1 MAREATPGEAR
12 PGGRSARGDSGN
24 VPPELDRIRRYVL
37 TFAAVA
43 AAGVGIQLLFAAERP
58 PGLRVVAAGVVL
70 LLGLVWLF
78 PVGRLGWWGETALTA
93 AAVMLGALALPSPEA
108 VLVLVFATAMRHS
121 FALSRGWA
129 RIGIGAALGGYLV
142 GTAISLVVGDVL
154 AAGDAEAPPISPSV
168 LVPALTP
175 LVALLV
181 LVVVIRSTVEAVYA
195 RAAVEEELGW
205 TGARL
210 SAVLE
215 SSPVGLVL
223 IDQRGIVTVWSAA
236 AERLFGLAAERM
248 LGHPAPGPGSDRLD
262 ATGPPGNG
270 SPDPERTGDQPALA
284 RNAPRGVDDT
294 DDGWSDLAPSE
305 ASTEERQ
312 GLPGHAAGQRPRPA
326 QTGPLGLF
334 AAVVGGLPR
343 PGQRVGE
350 YLVQGHRRGTP
361 VVLAVSPSP
370 VLEDDGRY
378 GGVLLAVWDVSA
390 RLQHR
395 GGPVGER
402 SEPSPTA

>member
-1 MAREATPGEAR
+1 
-12 PGGRSARGDSGN
+12 
-24 VPPELDRIRRYVL
+24 
-37 TFAAVA
+37 
-43 AAGVGIQLLFAAERP
+43 
-58 PGLRVVAAGVVL
+58 
-70 LLGLVWLF
+70 
-78 PVGRLGWWGETALTA
+78 
-93 AAVMLGALALPSPEA
+93 MLGALALPSPEA
-108 VLVLVFATAMRHS
+108 VLVLVFATAIRHS
-121 FALSRGWA
+121 FAVSRGWA

-142 GTAISLVVGDVL
+142 GTAASLAIGDL
-154 AAGDAEAPPISPSV
+154 LTPGDADAPPISPSV

-181 LVVVIRSTVEAVYA
+181 LVAVIRQTVEAAYA

-248 LGHPAPGPGSDRLD
+248 LGHRAPSPGSDRLD
-262 ATGPPGNG
+262 ATEGRTNG
-270 SPDPERTGDQPALA
+270 TTSGGDAERTGDLPAA
-284 RNAPRGVDDT
+284 GPRGAGPDDT
-294 DDGWSDLAPSE
+294 DDGWSDLASSE

-312 GLPGHAAGQRPRPA
+312 GLSGQRPGP
-326 QTGPLGLF
+326 TGPLGLF
-334 AAVVGGLPR
+334 AAVVAGLPR
-343 PGQRVGE
+343 PRERGGE
-350 YLVQGHRRGTP
+350 YLVRGHRRGTP

-370 VLEDDGRY
+370 VVEDDGRY
-378 GGVLLAVWDVSA
+378 GGILLAVWDVSA

-395 GGPVGER
+395 GPVGER
-402 SEPSPTA
+402 SETTPA

>member
-1 MAREATPGEAR
+1 M
-12 PGGRSARGDSGN
+12 
-24 VPPELDRIRRYVL
+24 PPELDRTRRYVL

-43 AAGVGIQLLFAAERP
+43 AAGVGVQLLFAAERP

-93 AAVMLGALALPSPEA
+93 AAVMLGALALPAPEA
-108 VLVLVFATAMRHS
+108 VLVLVFATAIRHS
-121 FALSRGWA
+121 FAVSRSWA

-142 GTAISLVVGDVL
+142 GAAASLAIGDL
-154 AAGDAEAPPISPSV
+154 LTPGDADGPPISPSV
-168 LVPALTP
+168 IVPALTP

-181 LVVVIRSTVEAVYA
+181 LVVVVRQTVEAVYA

-248 LGHPAPGPGSDRLD
+248 LGHPAPSPGSDRLD
-262 ATGPPGNG
+262 AADAGGNG
-270 SPDPERTGDQPALA
+270 TAGNDAERTGDQPAL
-284 RNAPRGVDDT
+284 RRQGPDDT
-294 DDGWSDLAPSE
+294 DDGWSELASSD

-312 GLPGHAAGQRPRPA
+312 GLSGPQGRPA
-326 QTGPLGLF
+326 PAGPLGLF
-334 AAVVGGLPR
+334 AAVVAGLPR
-343 PGQRVGE
+343 PGQRGGE
-350 YLVQGHRRGTP
+350 YLVRGHRRGTP

-378 GGVLLAVWDVSA
+378 GGILIAVWDVSA

-395 GGPVGER
+395 TPER
-402 SEPSPTA
+402 TEASPAG